1 MANQVRHDAIQLLEM
16 AGTTPYIYIVTKKQ
30 NVNKNFKFKKNF
42 FSEIFKCH
50 DLTYRNFIFAKH
62 SKRSR
67 S

>member
-42 FSEIFKCH
+42 FQ
-50 DLTYRNFIFAKH
+50 RNFQV
-62 SKRSR
+62 S
-67 S
+67 